1 MRPWTHRRS
10 SSAPVHQRPMEPLE
24 SRRLLAATLADGLL
38 TVAGTANNDT
48 ISVYL
53 TPGSTTTISVKHGSN
68 VQTFNRS
75 AVQKITVDTRNG
87 HDRVT
92 IDAAIALPIT
102 LRGAGGNDTLT
113 GGGGSDRISGD
124 EGNDLLNGNGERDT
138 LYGGIGDDGLSGAGG
153 SDYLDAGEGHD
164 AISGSAGNDNM
175 VGGSGVDTIKGGDGN
190 DNIAGGG
197 GRDIITGE
205 AGDDRVN
212 GDAGNDL

>member
-113 GGGGSDRISGD
+113 GGGG
-124 EGNDLLNGNGERDT
+124 
-138 LYGGIGDDGLSGAGG
+138 
-153 SDYLDAGEGHD
+153 DYLDAGEGHD

-212 GDAGNDL
+212 GDAGNDLLHGALGNDTVNGGSG